1 MCQDTNKEV
10 KQTIDLSV
18 SFVGSLLKSQ
28 KAQQKPKSNGPV

>member
-10 KQTIDLSV
+10 KQATHLSV

-28 KAQQKPKSNGPV
+28 KAQQKRKSNGPV